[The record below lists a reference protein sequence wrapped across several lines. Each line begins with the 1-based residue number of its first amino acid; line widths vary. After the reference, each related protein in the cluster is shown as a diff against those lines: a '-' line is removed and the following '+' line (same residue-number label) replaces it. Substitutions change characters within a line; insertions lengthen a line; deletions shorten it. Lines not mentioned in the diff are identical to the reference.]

1 MTGSNAASGRQLPV
15 VWSPEYEV
23 DIGAH
28 VFPTRK
34 YRLTKERLM
43 GEGTLR
49 ESQLELPELASEE
62 EVGQAHTS
70 EYLRKIRTCDFD
82 PWEIRR
88 LEVPFTPE
96 VRHASF
102 LCAGGTILTGRRA
115 LEGGVAVHLGGGFH
129 HAFAGHGE
137 GFCVINDVAVA
148 ARVLQRA
155 GEAERIVVVD
165 LDVHQGN
172 GTADIFAGDGHV
184 FTFSVH
190 QENNYPIPKPPSHL
204 DVGLPDGTGDDSYLA
219 VLHEHLPNVLDS
231 HRPDLLLYLAGADPY
246 REDQLGGLDLTIS
259 GLRARDE
266 LVMREAT
273 SRRIPVGVLLAGGYA
288 GRPDHTVE
296 IHCGTVRAAAA
307 LAES

>member
-15 VWSPEYEV
+15 VWSHEYEV

-34 YRLTKERLM
+34 YRLTKERLI
-43 GEGTLR
+43 GEGTLQD
-49 ESQLELPELASEE
+49 SQLELSEPASEE
-62 EVGQAHTS
+62 EVALVHTS
-70 EYLRKIRTCDFD
+70 EYLRKIRSCDFE
-82 PWEIRR
+82 PWEILRM
-88 LEVPFTPE
+88 EVPFTPE
-96 VRHASF
+96 VRHACF

-115 LEGGVAVHLGGGFH
+115 LEEGVAVHLGGGFH

-148 ARVLQRA
+148 ARVLLHCGA
-155 GEAERIVVVD
+155 AERIVVVD

-172 GTADIFAGDGHV
+172 GTADIFAGDRHV

-190 QENNYPIPKPPSHL
+190 QENNYPVPKPPSHL
-204 DVGLPDGTGDDSYLA
+204 DIGLPDGIGDDGYLA
-219 VLHEHLPNVLDS
+219 VLQEHLPDILDN
-231 HRPDLLLYLAGADPY
+231 HRPDLLFYLAGADPY
-246 REDQLGGLDLTIS
+246 RDDQLGGLDLTIA

-266 LVMREAT
+266 LVMEEAA
-273 SRRIPVGVLLAGGYA
+273 SRGMGIGVLLAGGYA
-288 GRPDHTVE
+288 LRPDHTVE

-307 LAES
+307 IADS

>member
-1 MTGSNAASGRQLPV
+1 VTGSSSAFGPHLPV

-23 DIGAH
+23 DIGPH

-34 YRLTKERLM
+34 YRLAKERLI
-43 GEGTLR
+43 GEGTLQ
-49 ESQLELPELASEE
+49 ESQLELSEPASEE
-62 EVGQAHTS
+62 EVALVHTA
-70 EYLRKIRTCDFD
+70 EYLRKIRSCDFE
-82 PWEIRR
+82 PWEILRM
-88 LEVPFTPE
+88 EVPFTPE
-96 VRHASF
+96 IRHAYL

-115 LEGGVAVHLGGGFH
+115 LERGVAVHLGGGFH

-148 ARVLQRA
+148 ARVLLHGGA
-155 GEAERIVVVD
+155 AERIVVVD

-172 GTADIFAGDGHV
+172 GTADIFAGDRHV

-204 DVGLPDGTGDDSYLA
+204 DIGLPDGIGDDAYLA
-219 VLHEHLPNVLDS
+219 VLHEHLPHILDS

-246 REDQLGGLDLTIS
+246 REDQLGGLDLTIA
-259 GLRARDE
+259 GLRMRDE
-266 LVMREAT
+266 LVMEEAA
-273 SRRIPVGVLLAGGYA
+273 SRGLGIGVLLAGGYA
-288 GRPDHTVE
+288 LRPDHTVE

-307 LAES
+307 IADS